1 MEVNVCVGGAHFV
14 CVYLYPSWEPGWS
27 TQTPWKQGAW
37 RQGPSP
43 SVSSAWGP
51 PQQRSTLSSSLL
63 KGLLTSLD
71 LLNGRIFDNEN
82 LVIKNHDARSDVIEI
97 VNIVIVWLT
106 YFFTFPNCFFGGGA
120 ISCNDWVKGKTSI
133 KHLLN
138 TSCICI
144 FETDPLRKERD
155 REVDHYNKKYMYASL
170 LGLIFLKIYDLHDP
184 M

>member
-155 REVDHYNKKYMYASL
+155 REVDHYNT
-170 LGLIFLKIYDLHDP
+170 IFVEIYDLHDP